1 MLSTRTDA
9 RTSPAHTPPTPPPP
23 APAGMA
29 LTELLAALEGERR
42 THAAATRAGQTRQD
56 NATMNE
62 QQPIDRLAQFLLDEM
77 PQEIGPDEGAV
88 DVAIRLLRGAGV
100 QRRADELARAM
111 GHEPDNAAT
120 GTANTEP
127 QEDHAPAPRFA
138 GESTLD
144 QELGALDQ
152 FHVPDTV
159 NHLRDL
165 AYATAVAA
173 GWHDTRVIEGVQRQA
188 SAGERV
194 ALIHEEAT
202 ELLRHIREGE
212 PAGIAAGTE
221 LADIVIRCL
230 DYAGR
235 YEINLGELIVEK
247 MLYNRT
253 RAIRHGG
260 RTL

>member
-1 MLSTRTDA
+1 MTTRTEP
-9 RTSPAHTPPTPPPP
+9 RTAAAHVPPTPPPP
-23 APAGMA
+23 PPAGMA

-56 NATMNE
+56 NTTMRE
-62 QQPIDRLAQFLLDEM
+62 PTTPTAPGEMLGERSDRHPFDA
-77 PQEIGPDEGAV
+77 A
-88 DVAIRLLRGAGV
+88 
-100 QRRADELARAM
+100 AR
-111 GHEPDNAAT
+111 
-120 GTANTEP
+120 TEP
-127 QEDHAPAPRFA
+127 QEAPAPAPRFA

-144 QELGALDQ
+144 QELGALKQ
-152 FHVPDTV
+152 FHVIDTV

-173 GWHDTRVIEGVQRQA
+173 GWHDTRVIEGVRRQA

-202 ELLRHIREGE
+202 ELLAHIREGDLTSDG
-212 PAGIAAGTE
+212 AGIE

-235 YEINLGELIVEK
+235 YEIDLGRLIATK
-247 MLYNRT
+247 MRHNRT
-253 RAIRHGG
+253 RTHRHGG
-260 RTL
+260 KVL

>member
-1 MLSTRTDA
+1 
-9 RTSPAHTPPTPPPP
+9 
-23 APAGMA
+23 MA

-56 NATMNE
+56 NTTMRE
-62 QQPIDRLAQFLLDEM
+62 PTTPPTAPGEMLGERSDRHPFDA
-77 PQEIGPDEGAV
+77 A
-88 DVAIRLLRGAGV
+88 
-100 QRRADELARAM
+100 AR
-111 GHEPDNAAT
+111 
-120 GTANTEP
+120 TEP
-127 QEDHAPAPRFA
+127 QEAPAPAPRFA

-144 QELGALDQ
+144 QELGALKQ
-152 FHVPDTV
+152 FHVIDTV

-188 SAGERV
+188 SAGEHV